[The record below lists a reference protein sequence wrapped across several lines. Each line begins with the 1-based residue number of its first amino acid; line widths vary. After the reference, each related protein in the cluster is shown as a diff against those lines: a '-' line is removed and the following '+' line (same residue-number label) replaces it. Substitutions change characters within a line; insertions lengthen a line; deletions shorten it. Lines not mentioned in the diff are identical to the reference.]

1 VKDKLKRLVRHLSA
15 WAWADEIETTK
26 QAGGVLRWKSEYD
39 WWHWYVVEV
48 GTKGGH
54 QIGSHADPMVRK
66 AWDAARERMPNTG
79 SHRPSEQRE
88 RWFGVSNGSM
98 TLKGKT

>member
-1 VKDKLKRLVRHLSA
+1 LSFLKGAKRVKDKLKRLVRHLSA

-66 AWDAARERMPNTG
+66 AWDAARERMPNNKVSGPEPAAKG
-79 SHRPSEQRE
+79 SHE
-88 RWFGVSNGSM
+88 
-98 TLKGKT
+98 